1 MNSIVRTPL
10 HIVILLVTV
19 TAFAEMPA
27 PVPTTT
33 MSDDDLFAQGK
44 ALFDTYA
51 PPEIKEQFE
60 FPTREKWD
68 EFFARLEKT
77 RQTGSLAE
85 LAAYEPEANA
95 ALVALRA
102 LPDYQDYADWLAE
115 RLDEIEV
122 AKEAQ
127 KPSPSQPAPQPSVPP
142 KTQGVPTPPPPRQPV
157 VSAANT
163 VPLYDIWVGRLHNR
177 PRPPRADELLP
188 ELKKAFA
195 AEGVPVDLAWLAEP
209 ESTFNPNARSP
220 AGARGLFQLMPDTA
234 RAQGLSLFP
243 FDNRTDPAKSAHAAA
258 KLLHAL
264 HDRFNSWP
272 LALAAY
278 NAGEGRVG
286 RALKGSDAKT
296 FAGITDALSTE
307 TRLYVPK
314 VLATL
319 KVRTGVTPISL
330 GETGQSTQK

>member
-1 MNSIVRTPL
+1 
-10 HIVILLVTV
+10 
-19 TAFAEMPA
+19 
-27 PVPTTT
+27 

-60 FPTREKWD
+60 FPTRERWD

-77 RQTGSLAE
+77 RRTGSLAD
-85 LAAYEPEANA
+85 LAAYEPEAKA
-95 ALVALRA
+95 ALAALRT
-102 LPDYQDYADWLAE
+102 LPDYQDYADWLAD
-115 RLDEIEV
+115 RLDEIEI

-127 KPSPSQPAPQPSVPP
+127 KLPPTKPAPQPSVPP
-142 KTQGVPTPPPPRQPV
+142 KPQGGPTPPI
-157 VSAANT
+157 VSAANI
-163 VPLYDIWVGRLHNR
+163 VPLYDLWVGRLRDR
-177 PRPPRADELLP
+177 PRPPRADEFLP
-188 ELKKAFA
+188 DLKKAFA
-195 AEGVPVDLAWLAEP
+195 AEGVPVELAWLAET

-220 AGARGLFQLMPDTA
+220 AGARGMFQLMPDTA

-264 HDRFNSWP
+264 HDRFDSWP

-286 RALKGSDAKT
+286 RALKGSEAKT
-296 FAGITDALSTE
+296 FAGIADALSTE

-319 KVRTGVTPISL
+319 KVRTDVAPGSL
-330 GETGQSTQK
+330 GETVKAPTEN

>member
-1 MNSIVRTPL
+1 MNSVVCTPL
-10 HIVILLVTV
+10 FLVVLLAAG
-19 TAFAEMPA
+19 TAFAETPA
-27 PVPTTT
+27 PTTTT

-122 AKEAQ
+122 AKVAQ
-127 KPSPSQPAPQPSVPP
+127 KTSPSQPAPQPSVPP

-163 VPLYDIWVGRLHNR
+163 VPLYDIWVGRLHDR
-177 PRPPRADELLP
+177 PRPPRADEFLP

-195 AEGVPVDLAWLAEP
+195 AEGVPVELAWLAET

-220 AGARGLFQLMPDTA
+220 SGARGLFQLMPDTA

-264 HDRFNSWP
+264 HDRFDSWP

-296 FAGITDALSTE
+296 FAGIADGLSTE

-319 KVRTGVTPISL
+319 KVRAGVAPSSL
-330 GETGQSTQK
+330 GEASQSTQK